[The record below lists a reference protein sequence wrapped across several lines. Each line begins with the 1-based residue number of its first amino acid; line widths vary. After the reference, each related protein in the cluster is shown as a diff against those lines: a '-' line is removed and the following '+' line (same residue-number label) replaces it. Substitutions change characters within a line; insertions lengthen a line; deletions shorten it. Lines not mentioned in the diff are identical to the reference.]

1 VEADLGF
8 AAFLHVALELK
19 SFRVHIN
26 TNWLKLI
33 LINKHSVD
41 SRLLAWQSILSE
53 LSMKQNPQTRFFQNL
68 KGFQKHLSLIIRL
81 LTKLLK

>member
-41 SRLLAWQSILSE
+41 SRLLDWQSILSE
-53 LSMKQNPQTRFFQNL
+53 LSMK
-68 KGFQKHLSLIIRL
+68 
-81 LTKLLK
+81 